1 MNPGGRTFFYF
12 VTDLHGHTDR
22 YLKLFDLI
30 RESPPRALLLGGDL
44 LPSGMPVNRQST
56 LAAVDFL
63 ESFLYPRLE
72 KLKSELSA
80 TMFETLVILGN
91 DDVRLAEQSLIAA
104 DERGLLAYIN
114 NRRLQVGPYP
124 VYGYSF
130 VPPTPFFLKDW
141 ERYDVSRYVDA
152 QSIHPRDGFHSVPA
166 SDYEIDFLTIQEE
179 LAALVGDSD
188 LSNAIFLF
196 HTPPYGTSLDLADIG
211 GQMIDHAPLD
221 PHVGSIAVRRLIESR
236 QPLVTLHGHIH
247 ESPRLS
253 GSWNERIGRT
263 WMFSATHDGPELC
276 VVSFDPGDPA
286 SARRDYY

>member
-1 MNPGGRTFFYF
+1 MTLNGRALFYF

-30 RESPPRALLLGGDL
+30 RKAPPRALLLGGDI
-44 LPSGMPVNRQST
+44 LPSGMPVNRHGSF
-56 LAAVDFL
+56 AAMDFL
-63 ESFLYPRLE
+63 ESFLYPGLE
-72 KLKSELSA
+72 SLKKELLA
-80 TMFETLVILGN
+80 HQFETLVILGN
-91 DDVRLAEQSLIAA
+91 DDVRLAEQSLIDAEA
-104 DERGLLAYIN
+104 RGLLAYIN
-114 NRRLQVGPYP
+114 NRRYPVGFYT
-124 VYGYSF
+124 VYGYCY

-166 SDYEIDFLTIQEE
+166 SDYEMDFLTIQEE
-179 LAALVGDSD
+179 LALLVGDSD

-196 HTPPYGTSLDLADIG
+196 HTPPYGTALDLADIG

-236 QPLVTLHGHIH
+236 QPLITLHGHIH
-247 ESPRLS
+247 ESYRLS